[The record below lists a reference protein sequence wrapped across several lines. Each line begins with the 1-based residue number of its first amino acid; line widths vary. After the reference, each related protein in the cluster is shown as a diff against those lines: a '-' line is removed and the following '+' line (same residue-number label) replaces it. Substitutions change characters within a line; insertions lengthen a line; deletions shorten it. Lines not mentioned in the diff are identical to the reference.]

1 MKLVDDHLPGA
12 ASSSSGPKNG
22 TQPSTQVT
30 PEARVVLGDV
40 AYRVMV
46 TYGCTAI
53 VIHNQYIHIY
63 IYVHIYIHMIVVG
76 LIFRDY
82 IPTGRGFHGYNIRF
96 RNKDKRCVGEKTTS
110 SVAPPSTRM
119 LISIFEVSLQKIDP
133 CAVRRQRKKPKRK
146 GSQGRKQS

>member
-30 PEARVVLGDV
+30 PEARVALGRV

-53 VIHNQYIHIY
+53 VIHNQYTYIY
-63 IYVHIYIHMIVVG
+63 IYMIVVG
-76 LIFRDY
+76 LVFRYY
-82 IPTGRGFHGYNIRF
+82 IPTGGGFRGYNIRF
-96 RNKDKRCVGEKTTS
+96 RNKNKDKRCVGEKTTS